1 MSSGNRSD
9 SPFTKEEEQFIV
21 ESFVK
26 LKSPIA
32 VKRSFFKQFKTTR
45 KQKWLQKLKPFQ
57 FTRVYRR
64 FTGNGIAKTSNAG
77 QKRGVE
83 GQKTKPE
90 KIKVI
95 EDYFISHPMNSLHQA
110 SVFLKI
116 PKPTI
121 SRILRTKTSLFPYKI
136 STAQVLTTAHK
147 AQRLEFCQWLIEKSD
162 EFISHLI
169 VENEKWFQLS
179 QHPNRQ
185 NVRYWGVSKP
195 DFVFDT
201 KNQSVKKIMAFV
213 IVVEGQSF
221 LFWHEDPE
229 SGKPISVA
237 TDQYIKSVKELLA
250 NFPQAKLDVYWW
262 QQDGAPCHT
271 SNKTIAYLK
280 SVFGDRII
288 SRLAKIV
295 GVPAWPA
302 HSPDLNPLDYSFWGQ
317 AMQKVWE
324 VQPTTI
330 EGLKEVVQ
338 DFFAS
343 MEPDLVKRSVLNIK
357 KRAKLCIKAKGGHFE
372 HQM

>member
-1 MSSGNRSD
+1 
-9 SPFTKEEEQFIV
+9 
-21 ESFVK
+21 
-26 LKSPIA
+26 
-32 VKRSFFKQFKTTR
+32 
-45 KQKWLQKLKPFQ
+45 
-57 FTRVYRR
+57 
-64 FTGNGIAKTSNAG
+64 
-77 QKRGVE
+77 
-83 GQKTKPE
+83 
-90 KIKVI
+90 
-95 EDYFISHPMNSLHQA
+95 
-110 SVFLKI
+110 
-116 PKPTI
+116 
-121 SRILRTKTSLFPYKI
+121 
-136 STAQVLTTAHK
+136 
-147 AQRLEFCQWLIEKSD
+147 
-162 EFISHLI
+162 
-169 VENEKWFQLS
+169 
-179 QHPNRQ
+179 
-185 NVRYWGVSKP
+185 
-195 DFVFDT
+195 
-201 KNQSVKKIMAFV
+201 MAFV

-262 QQDGAPCHT
+262 QQDGATCHT